1 MWRSVHGQISKQLI
15 IFISFAAAPQ
25 PNGDNDLTPKIFDLA
40 KSVHWIVDTSTYTGV
55 QHSVTAMPPRRR
67 RLLPGGDDSDDELQT
82 SVPPTNDIYRLR
94 QLKRFAKSNWT
105 NGQQFRSLFYF
116 VLFNIP
122 FTFEIIMSRKYPQL
136 RFAYRYSPNT
146 SIDIFAPVFV
156 VILKIVLGK
165 FLLTFLRFWKLS
177 KEIFCSQWNA

>member
-1 MWRSVHGQISKQLI
+1 MCSRG
-15 IFISFAAAPQ
+15 FIQSPFYSFAAAPQ

-94 QLKRFAKSNWT
+94 QLKRFAKSN
-105 NGQQFRSLFYF
+105 
-116 VLFNIP
+116 
-122 FTFEIIMSRKYPQL
+122 
-136 RFAYRYSPNT
+136 
-146 SIDIFAPVFV
+146 
-156 VILKIVLGK
+156 
-165 FLLTFLRFWKLS
+165 
-177 KEIFCSQWNA
+177 